1 MAVFS
6 EQLYIFK
13 RRRYLFGMSQ
23 ILIKMAKTITLI
35 LSMLLFAACGNDKPN
50 QPAAPP
56 APVIEQQTESPKD
69 VPEEKTE
76 EIEQPV
82 QPAPPAAKPEI
93 KSSSGS
99 NAGAGAG
106 RAAPA
111 PVTPITHNDAS
122 SVAKNGFSDVASLDP
137 SIKLDI
143 RYATADNFTKSKIYD
158 CPRCL
163 LRPEAAK
170 AIVKAHKALQKKGFG
185 LKMFDCYR
193 PRPYQQR
200 LWDKVPNP
208 DYVTPPAKGS
218 MHSRGAAVDLTLV
231 DKNGKELDMGT
242 PYDFFGKAAHTDN
255 TNLPA
260 QVLANRKLLR
270 EALEAVGFKG
280 IRTEWW
286 HFSYQ
291 GKDYPLSDYVW
302 PCGEKK

>member
-1 MAVFS
+1 M
-6 EQLYIFK
+6 K
-13 RRRYLFGMSQ
+13 N
-23 ILIKMAKTITLI
+23 ILALHLI
-35 LSMLLFAACGNDKPN
+35 VLLLATACGNDKQGEPKPPPPGAE
-50 QPAAPP
+50 QPAASAEGDTSIKDLPPEPPPP
-56 APVIEQQTESPKD
+56 ADSAPIKNNPQIGVGSGAGSGAGMGTKAG
-69 VPEEKTE
+69 T
-76 EIEQPV
+76 
-82 QPAPPAAKPEI
+82 PAPAKPI
-93 KSSSGS
+93 
-99 NAGAGAG
+99 
-106 RAAPA
+106 APA
-111 PVTPITHNDAS
+111 DAS
-122 SVAKNGFSDVASLDP
+122 SYAKNGFSDVAALEP
-137 SIKLDI
+137 GIKLDI

-170 AIVKAHKALQKKGFG
+170 ALIKAHKALQKKGYG

-218 MHSRGAAVDLTLV
+218 MHSRGAAVDLTVV
-231 DKNGKELDMGT
+231 DKQGKELDMGT
-242 PYDFFGKAAHTDN
+242 PYDFFGKEAHTDN

-260 QVLANRKLLR
+260 KVLTNRRLLR
-270 EALEAVGFKG
+270 EALEDVGFKG

-302 PCGEKK
+302 PCDNKK